1 MQVSAFGKLVL
12 QKTNNSERN
21 AALKKIDRQS
31 STVSRESIAKEPP
44 SFRRANSVVPSKIKE
59 DELPNVI
66 VEEEIYEEKE

>member
-31 STVSRESIAKEPP
+31 STVSRESLPS